1 MRISRRSGVPHDV
14 RVARRG
20 RRGEGSVYWSKSDHR
35 WIARWPLGVVDGRR
49 RAKRVKCRTERQADA
64 ELEQLRRTYG
74 IGGSP
79 VAGTLD
85 EYLADWLA
93 TPRDIAP
100 STLRSYRDHV
110 NHHISPLLGGIPVAQ
125 LRPSDI
131 ERLIRDRLRAK
142 QQRGKLDGRTLSPAT
157 VAKIVT
163 TLRIALNR
171 AVRRGDLPV
180 NVAALV
186 DLPRAIHEPV
196 PAMSD
201 DQADRILD
209 AVQGHWLEPIVRLLF
224 GSALRLGEAVALN
237 QGDVSLDRAFI
248 RLRKSKTT
256 IRAVPISPD
265 AIAGIEQAIAR
276 APRRGSHEPLFF
288 GSRTGERLTG
298 ASVSHAFPKLLV
310 DAGLVRVTPH
320 GVRHGAAT
328 IMVAKGVHMRIIA
341 EQLGHRNPALTARIY
356 AHVIPEVQRGAVDA
370 LPRREAR

>member
-1 MRISRRSGVPHDV
+1 MRISRRSDVPHDV

-20 RRGEGSVYWSKSDHR
+20 RRGEGSVYWSKSDRR

-93 TPRDIAP
+93 TPRDIEP
-100 STLRSYRDHV
+100 STLRSYREHV
-110 NHHISPLLGGIPVAQ
+110 DNHISPLLGGIPVVQ
-125 LRPSDI
+125 LRPSDV
-131 ERLIRDRLRAK
+131 ERLIRDRLKAR
-142 QQRGKLDGRTLSPAT
+142 QRGQPKAKLLSPAT

-186 DLPRAIHEPV
+186 ELPRATHEPV

-209 AVQGHWLEPIVRLLF
+209 AVQDHWLEPIVRLLF

-237 QGDVSLDRAFI
+237 QGDAFLDRSFV

-265 AIAGIEQAIAR
+265 AIAGIEQALAR
-276 APRRGSHEPLFF
+276 APRIGDNEPLFF
-288 GSRTGERLTG
+288 GPRTGDRLTG
-298 ASVSHAFPKLLV
+298 SSVSHAFPKLLV
-310 DAGLVRVTPH
+310 DAGLIRVTPH

-341 EQLGHRNPALTARIY
+341 EQLGHRNPALTARVY

>member
-1 MRISRRSGVPHDV
+1 M
-14 RVARRG
+14 ARRG
-20 RRGEGSVYWSKSDHR
+20 RRGEGSVYWSKTDRR
-35 WIARWPLGVVDGRR
+35 WVARWPLGVVDGKR
-49 RAKRVKCRTERQADA
+49 RAKRVKCRTEREANA

-85 EYLADWLA
+85 EYLTDWLA
-93 TPRDIAP
+93 TPRDIED
-100 STLRSYRDHV
+100 STLRAYRDHV
-110 NHHISPLLGGIPVAQ
+110 NNHISPLLGGIPVAQ
-125 LRPSDI
+125 LRPSDV

-142 QQRGKLDGRTLSPAT
+142 RRGQRQGRTLSRST

-171 AVRRGDLPV
+171 AVKRGDLPV
-180 NVAALV
+180 NVAQLV
-186 DLPRAIHEPV
+186 ELPRATHEPV
-196 PAMSD
+196 PAMSEA
-201 DQADRILD
+201 QADRILD

-224 GSALRLGEAVALN
+224 GSALRLGEAVSLN
-237 QGDVSLDRAFI
+237 QGDVSTKQAFV

-265 AIAGIEQAIAR
+265 AIAGIEQALAR
-276 APRRGSHEPLFF
+276 AKRRGDNEPLFF
-288 GSRTGERLTG
+288 GPKTGERLTG

-370 LPRREAR
+370 LPRRRAR